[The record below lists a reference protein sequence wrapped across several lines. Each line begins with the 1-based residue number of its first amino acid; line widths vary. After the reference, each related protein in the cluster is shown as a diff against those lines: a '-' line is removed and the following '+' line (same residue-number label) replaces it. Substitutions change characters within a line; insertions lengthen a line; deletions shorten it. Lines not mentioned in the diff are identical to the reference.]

1 MPHKIIGV
9 NFSHDASVCLIEDG
23 VLKKFHH
30 EDRIQRKKGL
40 WGNNLDNNF
49 LSLNKYI
56 NEDIDIVGYTSWY
69 KTNEQIN
76 PEDTYKKLH
85 KNFNCKS
92 FYDKRKHHIYHAING
107 FYFSPFKEAMVIVV
121 DGGGAE
127 PTTYPY
133 AEIESIFYINKDVCL
148 TYYKNCTDIV
158 NKPGSDRF
166 FSTGDYVANYLI
178 NGVDYHFNSNSPGG
192 LAFDKACLH
201 IGLEW
206 GDAGK
211 LMGLSSYEYSNK
223 QYNLNYDFVK
233 IAAKTQENNFERTCE
248 LINKAIKYKNIKN
261 IIFSGGVALNCV
273 NNYKYLNVF
282 KKINFFVDPNPG
294 DSGTALGVA
303 LYCYKYG
310 KNN

>member
-23 VLKKFHH
+23 ILKKFYN
-30 EDRIQRKKGL
+30 EDRIQNTKYL
-40 WGNNLDNNF
+40 EGNYANNNF
-49 LSLNKYI
+49 ISLNKYI
-56 NEDIDIVGYTSWY
+56 NEDIDMVGYTSWY
-69 KTNEQIN
+69 KTYWKTN
-76 PEDTYKKLH
+76 PEDIYKKLH
-85 KNFNCKS
+85 KNFKCKS

-121 DGGGAE
+121 DAGGAE
-127 PTTYPY
+127 PTNYPY
-133 AEIESIFYINKDVCL
+133 VEIESIFYINKDVCL
-148 TYYKNCTDIV
+148 TYYQNCTDIV
-158 NKPGSDRF
+158 NKPGTDRLI
-166 FSTGDYVANYLI
+166 SASNHIANYLI

-192 LAFDKACLH
+192 LAFNKACLD

-206 GDAGK
+206 GEAGK
-211 LMGLSSYEYSNK
+211 LMGLSSYKYSNK
-223 QYNLNYDFVK
+223 KYNLNYDFVK
-233 IAAKTQENNFERTCE
+233 IAAKTQEKNFEKTCE

-261 IIFSGGVALNCV
+261 VIFSGGVALNCV